1 MPSVKIKLYLFL
13 LISILFLSVSSF
25 AQIGGNSVYK
35 FLNLTS
41 SARTAAMGGNFLAVK
56 DGDLTQALFNP
67 SIIDTK
73 MDNNLALSF
82 VDYYTDVNYGFASY
96 AKSFNDIG
104 TYVATV
110 QYLNYGEFT
119 YADETGQTYG
129 TFTANELALNVGWGR
144 SLDSLFSIG
153 ANFKFIYSGLEDYQS
168 YGLAVDVAG
177 SYHNPKNNFTMSL
190 IVRNIGAQLKP
201 YRSGNTEPLP
211 FEINFG
217 LSQRLK
223 HLPFRYSV
231 LLTNL
236 HKWDLTYNDPN
247 DPDNR
252 VDPITGEVE
261 EKNSFSDFA
270 DKAMRHVVV
279 GGEFIPSKH
288 FLIRFGYNYQ
298 RRQELG
304 VYNKMSTVGF
314 SWGIGLR
321 ISKFQIDYSRAT
333 YHLSGSPNYITI
345 RTNLSDFSKKR

>member
-1 MPSVKIKLYLFL
+1 MLSVNIKQYFL
-13 LISILFLSVSSF
+13 LIISVIFFTLSSA
-25 AQIGGNSVYK
+25 AQVGGNSVYK

-67 SIIDTK
+67 SIIDPQ
-73 MDNNLALSF
+73 MDNSLALSF
-82 VDYYTDVNYGFASY
+82 VDYFTDVNYGFASY
-96 AKSFNDIG
+96 AKSFDKIG
-104 TYVATV
+104 TYHATM
-110 QYLNYGEFT
+110 QYINYGKFT

-129 TFTANELALNVGWGR
+129 DFSANELALNVGWGR
-144 SLDSLFSIG
+144 SLDSLWSIG
-153 ANFKFIYSGLEDYQS
+153 SNLKFIYSGLDEYQS
-168 YGLAVDVAG
+168 FGIAVDVAG
-177 SYHNPKNNFTMSL
+177 TYYNPKNKFTMSL
-190 IVRNIGAQLKP
+190 IFRNIGSQLKP
-201 YRSGNTEPLP
+201 YTSGNFEPIP

-217 LSQRLK
+217 ISQRLK

-236 HKWDLTYNDPN
+236 QKWDLTYYDPN
-247 DPDNR
+247 DPNNQ
-252 VDPITGEVE
+252 VDPITGEVQDE
-261 EKNSFSDFA
+261 SGFSDFA
-270 DKAMRHVVV
+270 DKAMRHVVI

-304 VYNKMSTVGF
+304 VQSKMGMVGF

-333 YHLSGSPNYITI
+333 YHLNGSPNYFTI
-345 RTNLSDFSKKR
+345 RTNLSAFSKR